1 LSNVVMEDA
10 RDGAHY
16 VCVVENEELRAIVE
30 GDDQKITPR
39 RITGDHQLAPALH
52 STKYPYVHAPIS
64 CALAS
69 YP

>member
-1 LSNVVMEDA
+1 MSNVVTEDD

-39 RITGDHQLAPALH
+39 RVTCECITTTTTNTYTH
-52 STKYPYVHAPIS
+52 
-64 CALAS
+64 
-69 YP
+69 